1 MYEKTTERSLS
12 LSKLVLSLFFL
23 LSSSLRRRVSFVW
36 INMSSPLKNIKLSFL
51 PQNEL
56 TKKQAKKRQG
66 TTELRT
72 LTTKAK
78 RERFLFRLNVFLKK
92 SDQTTKMESIRRLT
106 PLFASLETRK
116 CAHFYIIS
124 RDKRR
129 TLIGNDARK
138 LSPIVLSHKKTN
150 RDKRRR
156 RILHNNGVTNRRL
169 CRRRR
174 GD

>member
-12 LSKLVLSLFFL
+12 LSLKVLSLFFL
-23 LSSSLRRRVSFVW
+23 LSSSLRQSVFRLNKYVVTPKEYKTLFPS
-36 INMSSPLKNIKLSFL
+36 
-51 PQNEL
+51 QYEL
-56 TKKQAKKRQG
+56 TKKQAKKRRG
-66 TTELRT
+66 NRT
-72 LTTKAK
+72 PNDNHET
-78 RERFLFRLNVFLKK
+78 RETRVISFFCCFFEK
-92 SDQTTKMESIRRLT
+92 SDQTTKMDHIRRLT
-106 PLFASLETRK
+106 ALFASLETRK

-129 TLIGNDARK
+129 TRIGNDARK
-138 LSPIVLSHKKTN
+138 LSPIVLSYKKKTN

>member
-23 LSSSLRRRVSFVW
+23 LSSSLRRQSV
-36 INMSSPLKNIKLSFL
+36 
-51 PQNEL
+51 
-56 TKKQAKKRQG
+56 
-66 TTELRT
+66 
-72 LTTKAK
+72 
-78 RERFLFRLNVFLKK
+78 FRLNKYVVTPKEYKTLFPSPIRVDKKTSQKEARNNRTPNINHERETRVISFSSNVFLKK
-92 SDQTTKMESIRRLT
+92 SDQTTKMDHIRRLT
-106 PLFASLETRK
+106 ALFASLEKGK

-129 TLIGNDARK
+129 TRIGNDARK
-138 LSPIVLSHKKTN
+138 LSPIVLSYKKTN

>member
-1 MYEKTTERSLS
+1 MYEKTTERALS

-23 LSSSLRRRVSFVW
+23 LSSSLRRQSVFRLNKYVVTPKEYKTLFPSPIRVD
-36 INMSSPLKNIKLSFL
+36 
-51 PQNEL
+51 
-56 TKKQAKKRQG
+56 KKTSQKEAKE
-66 TTELRT
+66 TELRP
-72 LTTKAK
+72 TKAK
-78 RERFLFRLNVFLKK
+78 RFEISFFYCVFLKK
-92 SDQTTKMESIRRLT
+92 SDQTTKMDHIRRLT
-106 PLFASLETRK
+106 ALFASLETRK

-124 RDKRR
+124 SDKRR

-138 LSPIVLSHKKTN
+138 LSPIVLSYKKTN